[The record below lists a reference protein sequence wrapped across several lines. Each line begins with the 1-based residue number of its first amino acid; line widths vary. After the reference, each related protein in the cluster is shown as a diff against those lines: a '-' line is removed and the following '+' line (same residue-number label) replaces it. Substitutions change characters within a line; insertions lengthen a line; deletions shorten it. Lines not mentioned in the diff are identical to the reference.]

1 MAALRRIR
9 WPALVVASLL
19 IGAATLVFMRP
30 SVLAPLVTRL
40 VDRQLG
46 GDLEVGRYVIRPFA
60 GIDAHDVSFSLPGER
75 GGHTLVAVDTLEVDF
90 QLREVLGLDLR
101 VRRLSATGVELFHLR
116 DEPDPDTKRRLE
128 LPRLRIDQAIIAD
141 ARVEV
146 SDHHGRL
153 QEQIDHLDWRGELAV
168 TDAGVKLLTRSANLV
183 WPNRSTDFERVDGTV
198 TVAEDGM
205 RFEDVCGL
213 WNGGE
218 VEISGFIGDGE
229 IELVASGR
237 GVRASSV
244 TDLTGVELDF
254 AAQGDVDIQISVVG
268 DTISLAA
275 DFTGR
280 FEEWNLRGV
289 HGEAV
294 ITPSGAVFHRLDGG
308 VEDAFFDGTL
318 TVDSDGVL
326 VIEGLAENIDLRY
339 GLIPDTDPQE
349 LPRTSGHGRLR
360 IVHTPDDVAT
370 HVTGT
375 LLDGEVDIMP
385 FDTCHVDVWAVAD
398 SLHFRRIDLR
408 QASLRA
414 RLSGTSDREKVFA
427 GLLDLTVGDLRDIPA
442 HWQWPPLGGAARG
455 RIALGGKLDALG
467 ASGTLNYTGLALGP
481 TQADAGE
488 ATLVAEG
495 VLGDDWKLSAAI
507 DGPGFHLGD
516 VPLGDYRLWLR
527 GDATSVAVDSFRAV
541 RGDTIVTVHG
551 RADFKPDQ
559 AQVRIDRGAITLA
572 GNDWLL
578 GRDVEATMGPGLL
591 HVPHFDLLS
600 DQGKLLAKI
609 HYSEADSLL
618 EGQLE
623 LDGFDLNLLDPFLR
637 DRFRPG
643 GQAVA
648 RLDVGGTP
656 DAPRASVRGVLLG
669 ARFEVA
675 SIDSLTLAAHYMAG
689 EVTID
694 TLGLQTDYGEVGLR
708 GRITNREVPLVRF
721 WPEAALDLDL
731 TIGDGD
737 WRFLEQFEV
746 EALDRLAGQVDG
758 TLHVSG
764 TTDDPII
771 RGDLDSAPFTF
782 QWLKLDR
789 LQGTV
794 RVDRTQLALGDLVGN
809 QNELVFTG
817 RVELPLRFD
826 LLSTPE
832 SPPDGPFLAQVVISE
847 DSDLGP
853 LLYATSAF
861 TRIEGRGGGELIIS
875 GPMSQPGYQ
884 GRLRVHGVGFVLRGN
899 EEVFRNCTAAG
910 TFHDDRLEVSE
921 LTGEEGLRGTF
932 SGRGHVLF
940 DGLVLQTWD
949 IAFEADRFLVAS
961 IPDLRAVVRTRNG
974 RFTGVSVG
982 PDRVLVPRFEGDI
995 ELIKARYTGN
1005 FAEQGT
1011 GLADPTLGTVAP
1023 DWLADLRI
1031 TGSPRSARIINNTME
1046 LDLSGDINLV
1056 RDVDGMVINGG
1067 LTIDNGRLPVF
1078 HNTFR
1083 VVRGGLDFSQAVG
1096 VIPIVDIDAETRVRV
1111 RSQVAGQ
1118 SRVERLTVHAVGPA
1132 SAMSISYSSE
1142 SGYPREAIER
1152 MLLGLSPYPDEQGD
1166 QGALTSASIGAGF
1179 NIIEREIARE
1189 IEVFDTIEIDQ
1200 IRREQAQ
1207 GGVGLDP
1214 LIGVGKYLGTDLYIK
1229 YAQGLNQNDRDLL
1242 IEYQINDLLLLQTE
1256 IRRRIDEY
1264 QGDPTYNLDLKYRYE
1279 Y

>member
-9 WPALVVASLL
+9 WPALLVVSLL
-19 IGAATLVFMRP
+19 IGAATLVLMRP
-30 SVLAPLVTRL
+30 SVLAPLITRL

-46 GDLEVGRYVIRPFA
+46 GDLQVGRYNIRPLV
-60 GIDAHDVSFSLPGER
+60 GIDAYDVSFGLPGDR
-75 GGHTLVAVDTLEVDF
+75 GGHTLVAVDTLEIDF

-101 VRRLSATGVELFHLR
+101 LRRLAATGVELFHLQ
-116 DEPDPDTKRRLE
+116 DEPDPESERRFE

-141 ARVEV
+141 AHVEV

-153 QEQIDHLDWRGELAV
+153 QEQIERLDWRGELAI
-168 TDAGVKLLTRSANLV
+168 TDAGVTAVTRNGRVV
-183 WPNRSTDFERVDGTV
+183 WPNRSTDLDQVDGTV
-198 TVAEDGM
+198 TITDDGV
-205 RFEDVCGL
+205 RFEDVRGL

-218 VEISGFIGDGE
+218 AEISGLIGGDA

-237 GVRASSV
+237 EVRASWV
-244 TDLTGVELDF
+244 TDLTGVDLDF
-254 AAQGDVDIQISVVG
+254 AAHGDVDIQISVVG

-318 TVDSDGVL
+318 TVDSEGMI
-326 VIEGLAENIDLRY
+326 VIEGAARNIDLRY
-339 GLIPDTDPQE
+339 GLIPDTDPEE

-375 LLDGEVDIMP
+375 LLAGEVDIMP

-414 RLSGTSDREKVFA
+414 QLSGTSDRREVFA
-427 GLLDLTVGDLRDIPA
+427 GLLDLTIGDLRDIPA
-442 HWQWPPLGGAARG
+442 HWQWPQLGGMARG
-455 RIALGGKLDALG
+455 RVKLGGKLDELG
-467 ASGTLNYTGLALGP
+467 ASGTLTYTELTLGP
-481 TQADAGE
+481 MLAQAGQ
-488 ATLVAEG
+488 ATLVAER
-495 VLGDDWKLSAAI
+495 VLEDDWQVSTAI

-527 GDATSVAVDSFRAV
+527 GDATSAAVDSFRAV

-551 RADFKPDQ
+551 RADFEPDQ
-559 AQVRIDRGAITLA
+559 ALVRIDRGAITLA
-572 GNDWLL
+572 GNHWSL
-578 GRDVEATMGPGLL
+578 GDDVSATMGPGLL
-591 HVPHFDLLS
+591 HVPRFDLLS
-600 DQGKLLAKI
+600 DQGRLLAQV
-609 HYSEADSLL
+609 HYSAADSLL
-618 EGQLE
+618 DGRLE

-643 GQAVA
+643 GQAAA
-648 RLDVGGTP
+648 RLDVSGTP
-656 DAPRASVRGVLLG
+656 DAPLATVHGVLVG

-675 SIDSLTLAAHYMAG
+675 NIDSLLLEARYVAG

-708 GRITNREVPLVRF
+708 GRITNPEVPLVQI

-731 TIGDGD
+731 TIDDGD

-746 EALDRLAGQVDG
+746 EALDRLAGHVDG
-758 TLHVSG
+758 SLQVTG

-782 QWLKLDR
+782 HWLKLDR
-789 LQGTV
+789 LRGAV

-809 QNELVFTG
+809 QNQLVFAG

-826 LLSTPE
+826 LVSTPE
-832 SPPDGPFLAQVVISE
+832 SPPDGPFLAQVVIAE

-853 LLYATSAF
+853 LLHATSAF
-861 TRIEGRGGGELIIS
+861 TRIEGQGGGELIIS
-875 GPMSQPGYQ
+875 GPMSDPGYQ
-884 GRLRVHGVGFVLRGN
+884 GWLRVHDVGFVLRGN
-899 EEVFRNCTAAG
+899 EEVFRNCAATG
-910 TFHDDRLEVSE
+910 TFHDDRLEVTD

-949 IAFEADRFLVAS
+949 IAFEADRFLVAT

-974 RFTGVSVG
+974 RFTGVPVG

-995 ELIKARYTGN
+995 ELIKGRYTGN
-1005 FAEQGT
+1005 FAEPGA
-1011 GLADPTLGTVAP
+1011 GLVDPTQGTVAP

-1056 RDVDGMVINGG
+1056 RDADGMVINGG

-1189 IEVFDTIEIDQ
+1189 IEIFDTIEIDQ
-1200 IRREQAQ
+1200 IQREQAQ

-1214 LIGVGKYLGTDLYIK
+1214 LIGVGEYLGTDLYIK

-1256 IRRRIDEY
+1256 VRRRIDEY